1 MRIVV
6 AGLGDVGG
14 RAAAALA
21 AAGHEVAGV
30 RRSDAPGPPGVTM
43 VRGDL
48 RDEGLVNRLPDDVD
62 ALLVTVSS
70 DGRDPELYRAAYL
83 DGPSTLLTG
92 LARRGDDVR
101 RVLFTSSSAVYGQRD
116 GEWVDEDSPTA
127 PASPTARVLVEA
139 ERAHLDGPFPASV
152 VRLTGIYGPGRT
164 RLVEL
169 VRDGRAVVGSR
180 PSWTNRIHA
189 VDAADALVHLLA
201 LDDPAPVYVG
211 TDDEPAQRAEVY
223 RWLADRLG
231 VEGPTVDDEQAPD
244 RGSKRCSNALL
255 RSTGW
260 VPTYPTFRE
269 GYAQV
274 VDTVDDPWDGT
285 ST

>member
-1 MRIVV
+1 MRVVV

-14 RAAAALA
+14 RAAATLA
-21 AAGHEVAGV
+21 AAGHEVVGV
-30 RRSDAPGPPGVTM
+30 RRSDTAGPPGVTM

-48 RDEGLVNRLPDDVD
+48 TDDTLVGRLPEDVD

-70 DGRDPELYRAAYL
+70 DGRDPDLYRAAYL
-83 DGPSTLLTG
+83 DGPSTLLAG

-116 GEWVDEDSPTA
+116 GEWVDEGAPTA
-127 PASPTARVLVEA
+127 PTSPTARVLVEA
-139 ERAHLDGPFPASV
+139 ERAHLDGPFPATI

-164 RLVEL
+164 RLVDL
-169 VRDGRAVVGSR
+169 VRERRAVVGST

-189 VDAADALVHLLA
+189 ADAAEALVHLLG

-211 TDDEPAQRAEVY
+211 TDDEPADRAEVY
-223 RWLADRLG
+223 RWLAEHLG
-231 VEGPTVDDEQAPD
+231 VDGPRVDDDEAPD

-260 VPTYPTFRE
+260 SPAYPTFRE

-274 VDTVDDPWDGT
+274 VASMDEPGA
-285 ST
+285 

>member
-1 MRIVV
+1 MRVVV

-14 RAAAALA
+14 RASATLA
-21 AAGHEVAGV
+21 AAGHEVVGV

-48 RDEGLVNRLPDDVD
+48 TDATLAERLPADVD

-70 DGRDPELYRAAYL
+70 DGRDPALYRAAYV
-83 DGPSTLLTG
+83 DGPSTLLAG
-92 LARRGDDVR
+92 LARRGDAIR
-101 RVLFTSSSAVYGQRD
+101 RVLFTSSSAVYGQQG
-116 GEWVDEDSPTA
+116 GEWVDEDSPTEPSSA
-127 PASPTARVLVEA
+127 TARVLVEA
-139 ERAHLDGPFPASV
+139 ERAHLDGPFPATV

-164 RLVEL
+164 RLVDL
-169 VRDGRAVVGSR
+169 VRDGRAVVGST

-189 VDAADALVHLLA
+189 ADAGDALVHLLG

-211 TDDEPAQRAEVY
+211 TDDEPADRVEVY
-223 RWLADRLG
+223 RWLADHLG
-231 VEGPTVDDEQAPD
+231 VEGPRVDDDAAPD

-260 VPTYPTFRE
+260 VPAYPTFRE

-274 VDTVDDPWDGT
+274 IASMDESGT
-285 ST
+285 